1 MQSTPAQM
9 STEEDRMECVY
20 TSPPNK
26 RRAYA
31 YSLNQSK
38 EIDMA
43 VKTTKTTKGAAAP
56 ENKVSKDEELKG
68 LLNKALRTH
77 NSWASALSAYAF
89 TLVVTAHSRKDAGY
103 VLDGLALL
111 DGKVEKASIAKV
123 KQFITAVGGV
133 ELKGKTASL
142 EYAFNQYEFQET
154 YKNVNVLMS
163 TFKKEAKE
171 EKPYEGAM
179 SVVLK
184 KARQAALEATGREDE
199 EAAKALAA
207 LLETMST
214 KKIAPSAVLAMI
226 TAK

>member
-1 MQSTPAQM
+1 
-9 STEEDRMECVY
+9 
-20 TSPPNK
+20 
-26 RRAYA
+26 
-31 YSLNQSK
+31 
-38 EIDMA
+38 MA

-56 ENKVSKDEELKG
+56 ENRVSKDEELKA
-68 LLNKALRTH
+68 LLNKAIRAH
-77 NSWASALSAYAF
+77 NSWATALSSYAF
-89 TLVVTAHSRKDAGY
+89 TLVVTAHSKKDAGY
-103 VLDGLALL
+103 ILDGLDLL
-111 DGKVEKASIAKV
+111 DGKVEKSSIAKV

-142 EYAFNQYEFQET
+142 DYAFNQYEFQET

-184 KARQAALEATGREDE
+184 KARQAALEAAGREDE

-214 KKIAPSAVLAMI
+214 KKIAPSAVLAML
-226 TAK
+226 TTK